1 MHPAERRGV
10 EVELDEQLV
19 DERERDCAYDE
30 VVDGDRK
37 IAREAVSDGVRQA
50 QDQWIESNLI
60 AEALALEIIKIS
72 RSNLSE
78 NAIAAHLRAIAS
90 SLESNK
96 NIH

>member
-1 MHPAERRGV
+1 MDKKETIAV
-10 EVELDEQLV
+10 I
-19 DERERDCAYDE
+19 DE

-37 IAREAVSDGVRQA
+37 IAREAVADGVRQA
-50 QDQWIESNLI
+50 QDQWVESNLI

-96 NIH
+96 NLH